1 VSVVVRP
8 VSSRRD
14 RREFIELP
22 YRLHSSSGVW
32 VPPLRLERR
41 IFLMRSQNAFFSH
54 GDAQLFLA
62 ERDGRVVGRISAQY
76 DDEFNAFH
84 GHRWGMFGFLELE
97 DAPDIL
103 PPLLEAA
110 TGWLRTHGRDHMV
123 GPMDFTMNDECGLLI
138 DGYELEPYIKQP
150 WHPPYYQAR
159 CEEAGLAKAMDLLM
173 WELDISDRENVL
185 PILPQMAERA
195 RDKHGIRIRKMS
207 RRGLRRDLDQFAK
220 VYNAAWSHN
229 WGFVPYSKVDLDA
242 YTIDM
247 QLVFSHEWFMI
258 AEQEGRT
265 VAMAIT
271 IPDIHQVYK
280 KMQGRLLPLGWLYY
294 LMRHRIIDRVR
305 VGFLGV
311 LPEYQ
316 HTGVAAALYLEHF
329 AVAERVRQKEGEA
342 SFILEVNSSMN
353 RGLEAMG
360 GRLVKRWR
368 VYERLLEPG
377 AEPSAPTAAE
387 ADPPPGAD

>member
-76 DDEFNAFH
+76 DDEFNRFH

-110 TGWLRTHGRDHMV
+110 SGWLRAHGRDHAI

-138 DGYELEPYIKQP
+138 DGHEHEPMIKQP

-159 CEEAGLAKAMDLLM
+159 CEEAGLAKAVDLFM
-173 WELDISDRENVL
+173 WELEISDRTK
-185 PILPQMAERA
+185 ILPVVFKLAEQVEPR
-195 RDKHGIRIRKMS
+195 HGIKIRRMT
-207 RRGLRRDLDQFAK
+207 RRGLRKDMDRFAD
-220 VYNAAWSHN
+220 VYNSAWSEN
-229 WGFVPYSKVDLDA
+229 WGFTPFGKKDLDVYA
-242 YTIDM
+242 QEL
-247 QLVFSHEWFMI
+247 QLVYDRNWFMV
-258 AEQEGRT
+258 AETPEGDT
-265 VAMAIT
+265 AAVAIT
-271 IPDIHQVYK
+271 VLDVNQALK
-280 KMQGRLLPLGWLYY
+280 KMNGRLLPLGWWHFLRKGSY
-294 LMRHRIIDRVR
+294 IDRVR

-311 LPEYQ
+311 KPEYQ
-316 HTGVAAALYLEHF
+316 HTGVAAALYVEHF
-329 AVAERVRQKEGEA
+329 DTAAHVRQKRGEMGW
-342 SFILEVNSSMN
+342 ILESNRNMN
-353 RGLEAMG
+353 RAMEAMG
-360 GRLVKRWR
+360 GRIVKRYR
-368 VYERLLEPG
+368 VYARDL
-377 AEPSAPTAAE
+377 
-387 ADPPPGAD
+387 